1 MIIIPA
7 IDIYQGQVVRLL
19 KGNPDKST
27 IYSDDPLAMAK
38 EWQSLGAELLHLVD
52 LSAALDQGDNLS
64 IIKDILKSINI
75 KVQVGGGIRDL
86 SKAKEL
92 IALGAERVIIGTKS
106 LDSDFLDNLIQAVGP
121 ERIAVGVDVIDS
133 CLAVKGW
140 QEKTDLRA
148 LDFISQLKDK
158 GIKWI
163 IYTDISRDGTLIGLD
178 FNQINELAK
187 FKDLNI
193 IASGGVACE
202 DDFKRLKDDFPFIWG
217 AIVGKALYE
226 GKITLVPSP

>member
-226 GKITLVPSP
+226 GKITLK